1 LVFSAFADLLGRCA
15 LRRAENICV
24 DPRHHPP
31 CAPGGYGSNISMAT
45 STAGGIAGARMSGV
59 GKAALSALLEIIQQS
74 NGRRKMVRD
83 HDECCRAT

>member
-1 LVFSAFADLLGRCA
+1 
-15 LRRAENICV
+15 
-24 DPRHHPP
+24 
-31 CAPGGYGSNISMAT
+31 MAT

-83 HDECCRAT
+83 HDECCRATGNSAGTRARRRILERGFHFSF